1 MSPMEFYRKV
11 DMFTAGTV
19 RYRVYT
25 WGHVECVLWQR
36 ERREKEEET
45 DLGSDT
51 EQHFQGR
58 LLTFQTE
65 EEASQ
70 DIKEK
75 MSNNCPPTHGQDVH
89 VTRDV
94 VIESLRQS
102 S

>member
-1 MSPMEFYRKV
+1 MYKKTYSMCAVTE
-11 DMFTAGTV
+11 
-19 RYRVYT
+19 
-25 WGHVECVLWQR
+25 R
-36 ERREKEEET
+36 EIKEKEEEA
-45 DLGSDT
+45 DLGSDK
-51 EQHFQGR
+51 EQLFQGK

-75 MSNNCPPTHGQDVH
+75 MSTNYPPTHGQDVH

>member
-1 MSPMEFYRKV
+1 MSVVTEGKTGKRQK
-11 DMFTAGTV
+11 
-19 RYRVYT
+19 
-25 WGHVECVLWQR
+25 
-36 ERREKEEET
+36 KET
-45 DLGSDT
+45 CA
-51 EQHFQGR
+51 QVHFQGK

-75 MSNNCPPTHGQDVH
+75 MSTNCPPTHGQDVH